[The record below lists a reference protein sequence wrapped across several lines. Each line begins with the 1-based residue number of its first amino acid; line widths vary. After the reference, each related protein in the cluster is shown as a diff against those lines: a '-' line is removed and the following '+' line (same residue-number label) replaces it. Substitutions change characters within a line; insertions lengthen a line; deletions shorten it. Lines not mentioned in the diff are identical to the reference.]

1 MENVNQNIL
10 DKIRKL
16 HELAEN
22 AGTEA
27 EAANAAQRVADIC
40 RKHNLD
46 IGVATLAEE
55 ETKATEG
62 IHEHAST
69 IWRKHYSYLSRAVEK
84 LFDVGC
90 YKKNAGRV
98 NKDAAGRV
106 IGSTTVSE
114 AHFYGL
120 KANVASAVVT
130 YQYLLASVE
139 SMLESYLRT
148 GGQLS
153 GRTDFDSFRIG
164 CACRINDEAKNV
176 KQEVSALLTGNT
188 ESQALMVLAN
198 KLVKNHFID
207 MKLCTRKG
215 PRTRTVQSAY
225 NAGYA
230 AGGRVDLHGART
242 SRMIA

>member
-1 MENVNQNIL
+1 VSVDQSIL

-16 HELAEN
+16 HALAEN

-27 EAANAAQRVADIC
+27 EAASAAQFVADIC

-55 ETKATEG
+55 ETKASEG
-62 IHEHAST
+62 VHEHASS
-69 IWRKHYSYLSRAVEK
+69 IWRKHYSWLSDAVDK
-84 LFDVGC
+84 LFDVAH
-90 YKKNAGRV
+90 YQKPAGRV
-98 NKDAAGRV
+98 KKDAAGRV

-114 AHFYGL
+114 CHFYGL

-148 GGQLS
+148 GGQLR
-153 GRTDFDSFRIG
+153 GRVDFDSFRIG
-164 CACRINDEAKNV
+164 CACRINDEAKKV
-176 KQEVSALLTGNT
+176 KQEVSALIAGST

-198 KLVKNHFID
+198 KLVKDHYRAMNLRST
-207 MKLCTRKG
+207 KRSSGRKN
-215 PRTRTVQSAY
+215 QNAY
-225 NAGYA
+225 EAGYA